1 MVRPK
6 HAAILHAQVEVT
18 TLGYQTVVEQAEKFE
33 GIPKQISAW
42 KARLFERNTEERS
55 TEPFGAAQAGDSL
68 HLR

>member
-6 HAAILHAQVEVT
+6 HAATLHAQVEVT

-42 KARLFERNTEERS
+42 KARLSERS
-55 TEPFGAAQAGDSL
+55 TELFGAAQPSDSGA
-68 HLR
+68 H